1 MSIKHSWQIDIWKTN
16 DSQWYP
22 MAPLP
27 PSSPVAGSRQ
37 DWSSFHK
44 STLQGHA
51 AAGSKTRGAD
61 GQRFLEQRTEVA
73 NIPGFKIRIIPYVYI
88 KYIKYLTC
96 FKCSLLYQ
104 DLASGLSGYNIHALR
119 VPWIP
124 FCQTPSGG
132 SSMTGGG
139 PQIVPLKRGQKS
151 TNSTQGEKEC
161 PIPVLAHNFI
171 IKYLKKHDVV

>member
-1 MSIKHSWQIDIWKTN
+1 MVSN
-16 DSQWYP
+16 DSTP
-22 MAPLP
+22 PFLP
-27 PSSPVAGSRQ
+27 CRQ

-51 AAGSKTRGAD
+51 AAGSNTRGAD

-139 PQIVPLKRGQKS
+139 PQIVPLQSGAKVNQFHSRGERMPHPS
-151 TNSTQGEKEC
+151 SS
-161 PIPVLAHNFI
+161 P
-171 IKYLKKHDVV
+171 